1 MTTLRGGNGA
11 EESRARSATR
21 SVLLRHTLPDGSVHL
36 DWMIERPDAAAGLIS
51 FRVDVGVDLSKAGG
65 FAAERIGDHRRD
77 YLTYEGAVS
86 GGRGEVERIAEFGVL
101 ELVESVGGLRVE
113 LERGTSGG
121 RMRWTGEQEIGP
133 RWKFVGVVC

>member
-1 MTTLRGGNGA
+1 M
-11 EESRARSATR
+11 
-21 SVLLRHTLPDGSVHL
+21 HL
-36 DWMIERPDAAAGLIS
+36 DWMIERSDAAAGLIS

-101 ELVESVGGLRVE
+101 ELVESVGGLRVD
-113 LERGTSGG
+113 LERGTSGV